1 MDADYL
7 MYVASFLYLTC
18 YIPELYANYVNKNA
32 NVYNLP
38 EKIFMLVATGC
49 GFSYAILNENIALIV
64 NYGPML
70 LLDMTALGM
79 RVYYAYFYVGEE
91 ERGHI
96 EFLSCPSSES
106 CSSSSSEE
114 ENFESGI

>member
-7 MYVASFLYLTC
+7 MYVASFLYLSC

-38 EKIFMLVATGC
+38 EKVLMLVATGC
-49 GFSYAILNENIALIV
+49 GFSYGMLNANIALIV

-70 LLDMTALGM
+70 LLDLTALGM
-79 RVYYAYFYVGEE
+79 RVYYAYFYDSQGEG
-91 ERGHI
+91 GHI
-96 EFLSCPSSES
+96 EIIPPPPPSPSSS
-106 CSSSSSEE
+106 DE
-114 ENFESGI
+114 ENFELGVE